1 MHSEE
6 DKLSAEDKKRRLK
19 TPSQVAALEEFYNEH
34 KYPSEEMKSEFASR
48 LGLTEKQISR
58 WFCHR
63 RLKDKNRLKDDACM
77 SGKHD
82 LSNSVLQDRGSGL
95 RQDSCGSTKQ
105 GDYMHFDPR
114 EVESRRFFRQD
125 YPSAALASENRGQD
139 KRTKDYG
146 TVSDTSS
153 GSSSGPQDRLLPSR
167 YSSWDSNSML
177 MNTKGVKGRGY
188 MMASEYLY
196 LQDEIENPAI
206 SAVKKQLGRRYRPDG
221 PPIGLEFQP
230 LPPGAFDAPLGDSIQ
245 EPYYVG
251 DPSLQ
256 NSYSISRVKKEN
268 SAGMAHGIHRYKSY
282 PHGSCTEGSGFR
294 RTVWESDHQKESIS
308 YPSSQRSFTNYY
320 YHGPD
325 KNSVLEMDA
334 DSAAEASV
342 FKSNSVRISSKQRVE
357 QTSISSKGSLRL
369 YDRNINP
376 NESHYSQLR
385 NDDIGS
391 HEFKTREY
399 FQLGA
404 SNSVLHHSEPHDAD
418 DKFNSRKLTKL
429 EQRYLEKRV
438 NEHKTIS
445 NPLRTKTLRQEM
457 KMGKQLKGTEFP
469 RLDSTL
475 RTPSQEQPWKK
486 PIKGFAGEL
495 PTSFSEDET
504 ASSSSSMDC

>member
-34 KYPSEEMKSEFASR
+34 KYPSEEMKSDFASK

-114 EVESRRFFRQD
+114 EVESRRFYRQD
-125 YPSAALASENRGQD
+125 YPSAVLASENRGQD

-206 SAVKKQLGRRYRPDG
+206 SAVKKQLGRHYRPDG
-221 PPIGLEFQP
+221 PPIGVEFQP

-256 NSYSISRVKKEN
+256 NSHSISRVKEEN
-268 SAGMAHGIHRYKSY
+268 SVGMAHGIHRYKSY

-342 FKSNSVRISSKQRVE
+342 FKSNSFRTSSKQRVE

-376 NESHYSQLR
+376 N
-385 NDDIGS
+385 
-391 HEFKTREY
+391 
-399 FQLGA
+399 
-404 SNSVLHHSEPHDAD
+404 NSVLQHSEPLDAD

-438 NEHKTIS
+438 NKHKTIS

-457 KMGKQLKGTEFP
+457 KMGKRGTEFP